1 MALLGAA
8 CSSQIQGG
16 TGTLPSGIDSAMVPD
31 AELGGYIY
39 FSSDPPIAVSNERF
53 LIPSEAADLPPWAT
67 GTLQLSRATIAIS
80 EAPKDFSGTLEFA
93 NVGEAQTAWD
103 LYQSRPESA
112 DFSGVL
118 DAPKVHIVHGES
130 PWALDVRAQVDSG
143 NMVSI
148 EDSDPLAWDLLTNLP
163 ESTEKPPLAVGAL
176 TLGGDMLKDV
186 SELAGIQLFGL
197 NTVFGFVGVHNVAFG
212 IYADASVDV
221 PDELNEEFFEKVK
234 VAVVM
239 VSNPGYPGVVVSFL
253 LKMVSARVGME
264 SIEIGDTAARYRTVN
279 DLHLIVKNKG
289 SLLYTVVASTR
300 SEAERLV
307 LSAIED

>member
-8 CSSQIQGG
+8 CSSLIQDG

-39 FSSDPPIAVSNERF
+39 FSSDPPIAVSSERF
-53 LIPSEAADLPPWAT
+53 LIPSEAADLPPPANAK
-67 GTLQLSRATIAIS
+67 LQLSRATIAIS

-93 NVGEAQTAWD
+93 DVGEAQTARD
-103 LYQSRPESA
+103 LYQARPESA
-112 DFSGVL
+112 NFWGVL

-130 PWALDVRAQVDSG
+130 PWALNVRAQVDSG

-186 SELAGIQLFGL
+186 TELAGVQLFGL

-212 IYADASVDV
+212 IYADASVGVSDG
-221 PDELNEEFFEKVK
+221 LNEEFFKEAE
-234 VAVVM
+234 VAIVM

-253 LKMVSARVGME
+253 LKMVSGRVGME

>member
-1 MALLGAA
+1 MLNRRRFLGLFAILALLGAA

-53 LIPSEAADLPPWAT
+53 LIPSEAADLPPRAT
-67 GTLQLSRATIAIS
+67 GKLQLSRATIAIS

-176 TLGGDMLKDV
+176 TLGGDML
-186 SELAGIQLFGL
+186 
-197 NTVFGFVGVHNVAFG
+197 
-212 IYADASVDV
+212 
-221 PDELNEEFFEKVK
+221 
-234 VAVVM
+234 
-239 VSNPGYPGVVVSFL
+239 
-253 LKMVSARVGME
+253 
-264 SIEIGDTAARYRTVN
+264 
-279 DLHLIVKNKG
+279 
-289 SLLYTVVASTR
+289 
-300 SEAERLV
+300 
-307 LSAIED
+307 